1 MRPHAAAVG
10 SGRVDDHFRQ
20 APMNQD
26 SERFA
31 QINALLER
39 ALEQPRAQQEAFVRE
54 ASAGDSELHDEVMSL
69 LAFDAEQS
77 DGIRLSLGA
86 AVEALED
93 PAAPKPG
100 SVIGSWRILRKI
112 AEGGMGMVYLAERAD
127 ADFRQ
132 QAAVK
137 LLPGHRMEHQAN
149 LRFAEERRILASLT
163 HPNIARLI
171 DGGTLEGGL
180 SYLVM
185 EYVEGINIDRYCREN
200 ALDNAAILGLVLK
213 VCTAVQFAHSKLV
226 VHRDIKPSNI
236 LVTAEGEPILLDF
249 GIAKLLEDDAD
260 QAATLTRTDMRRF
273 TPLYASPEQV
283 EGGAITTA
291 VDVYAL
297 GLLLFLLLTGRLPY
311 DDSAS
316 HPRQLE
322 QSILSGRKLAPS
334 EAVDTIDPGTDSRS
348 RQWMQRQ
355 KRALRGDLDT
365 IVMMA
370 LRHEPERRYPTV
382 AALADDLQRT
392 LQHRPIRARADNW
405 RYRLWRL
412 VRRHPVAVPLS
423 ALALVAVVAGSSVFS
438 LLLAA
443 QRDEAL
449 RLEARANT
457 AAAFSAS
464 LLSRTAA
471 EQDFASTLS
480 IRELLDR
487 AAERVES
494 ELIDSPQVA
503 LQMHLA
509 LAESYVSWGHDED
522 AISQA
527 ERALSLAAAG
537 ADERVLARTLDLLS
551 LAHYGLRQL
560 DTSVDYSQRALPIW
574 ERIGTPAEQGNALKN
589 IAMGLNAL
597 RRRDEAEP
605 VFRLALQQLRK
616 AHGGDHRDIAW
627 VLNNLALCLHTLGE
641 LEQARL
647 HFEEALAMQERLGDS
662 RRDLAISQTNLGML
676 YLDEGDLVSAERI
689 WLLALSGFEAVY
701 GDTGHAL
708 VARGH
713 YFLGAL
719 RLVTGDI
726 DGALQS
732 HTEGYRLNV
741 SLLGEQHPRVAANAL
756 GLAQAKLASGQL
768 DRSEELLRQAF
779 ALFESSSPTDIIGLA
794 TTQLVLGRVAQARGD
809 SALAETELRSAL
821 ARLGE
826 LVSPDRTPIN
836 DINMELGHAIAAQ
849 GRRDEGRAQADLALQ
864 NIRDARPASDW
875 RRQVAEARVQ
885 LPPFVDQPTEA
896 ARVQARATIEML
908 QQRVGP
914 NEPNSLRLTRAL
926 GDSAQ

>member
-1 MRPHAAAVG
+1 MTR
-10 SGRVDDHFRQ
+10 
-20 APMNQD
+20 D

-39 ALEQPRAQQEAFVRE
+39 ALEQPREQQEAFVRK
-54 ASAGDSELHDEVMSL
+54 ASAGDRGLHDEVMSL

-77 DGIRLSLGA
+77 DGIRRSLGA
-86 AVEALED
+86 AVDALED
-93 PAAPKPG
+93 PAAAKTG
-100 SVIGSWRILRKI
+100 SVIGNWRIQRKI
-112 AEGGMGMVYLAERAD
+112 AEGGMGVVFLAERAD

-137 LLPGHRMEHQAN
+137 LLPGHRVDHDASF
-149 LRFAEERRILASLT
+149 RFAEERRILASLQY
-163 HPNIARLI
+163 PNIARLI

-180 SYLVM
+180 PYLVM
-185 EYVEGINIDRYCREN
+185 EYVDGVSIDRYCREH

-213 VCTAVQFAHSKLV
+213 VCAAVQFAHSKLV

-236 LVTAEGEPILLDF
+236 LVTPEGEPILLDF
-249 GIAKLLEDDAD
+249 GIAKLLEDEAD
-260 QAATLTRTDMRRF
+260 QTATLTRTELRRF

-311 DDSAS
+311 DENAS

-334 EAVDTIDPGTDSRS
+334 EAVGTLGPGTEGRS
-348 RQWMQRQ
+348 RQWIQRQ
-355 KRALRGDLDT
+355 QRALRGDLDT

-370 LRHEPERRYPTV
+370 LRYEPERRYPTV

-392 LQHRPIRARADNW
+392 LQHRPIQARADNW
-405 RYRLWRL
+405 SYRLWRL

-423 ALALVAVVAGSSVFS
+423 TLALVAVVAGSSVFS
-438 LLLAA
+438 WLIAA
-443 QRDEAL
+443 QRDEAR

-487 AAERVES
+487 AVERVES
-494 ELIDSPQVA
+494 ELVDSPQVA

-509 LAESYVSWGHDED
+509 LAESYVSWGHDDD
-522 AISQA
+522 AIRQA
-527 ERALSLAAAG
+527 ERALSLAETD
-537 ADERVLARTLDLLS
+537 ADERVQARTLDLLS

-560 DTSVDYSQRALPIW
+560 ETSVDYSRRALTIW
-574 ERIGTPAEQGNALKN
+574 ERIGTPAEKGNALKN

-597 RRRDEAEP
+597 RRRDEAAP
-605 VFRLALQQLRK
+605 VFRQALEQLRE

-627 VLNNLALCLHTLGE
+627 VLNNLALGLHTLGE

-662 RRDLAISQTNLGML
+662 RRDLSITRTNLGML
-676 YLDEGDLVSAERI
+676 YFDQGDLVSAERL
-689 WLLALSGFEAVY
+689 WLQALSGLEVVY
-701 GDTGHAL
+701 GDAGHAL

-713 YFLGAL
+713 YMLGVL
-719 RLVTGDI
+719 RSVSGDI

-732 HTEGYRLNV
+732 HAEGYRISV
-741 SLLGEQHPRVAANAL
+741 SLLGEQHPRVAAHAL
-756 GLAQAKLASGQL
+756 GLGEAKLASGQL
-768 DRSEELLRQAF
+768 DRSEARLQQAF
-779 ALFESSSPTDIIGLA
+779 ALFEASEPPDINGIAATYLA
-794 TTQLVLGRVAQARGD
+794 LSRVAQARGD
-809 SALAETELRSAL
+809 NALAEAELRSAL
-821 ARLGE
+821 ARLAEQG
-826 LVSPDRTPIN
+826 SPDRTPIN
-836 DINMELGHAIAAQ
+836 DINLELGQVIAAQ
-849 GRRDEGRAQADLALQ
+849 GRREEGRAQADLALQ
-864 NIRDARPASDW
+864 NIRSARPPDDW
-875 RRQVAEARVQ
+875 RRQVAEVRVQ
-885 LPPFVDQPTEA
+885 LPPFVEQPTEE
-896 ARVQARATIEML
+896 ARAQARDTIEML

-926 GDSAQ
+926 AESSP